1 MSVHIADVR
10 PPGAGAD
17 TTCIG
22 VRVIGVSVIG
32 INIVGNV
39 IGANVIIGRRMVDDI
54 DGHLSIS
61 GPPKLAAQDS
71 HQLERGRAAHLNKQ
85 T

>member
-22 VRVIGVSVIG
+22 VRVIG